1 MKLHSLLGA
10 LLLMCMLAPRQALKA
25 DSPLTST
32 PFYKAYTDLKMVAYA
47 KESGIV
53 DKKIAKFLSKSK
65 VPLHEKAAVINALG
79 WDFDGKKNAELYLA
93 YLSDKRGMEIGND
106 VFVLPPSDLFC
117 VGYLTALDNYF
128 DVRYAQEI
136 LQSAE
141 RQMPQNFTVAF
152 IHALVKAQIAMDSDW
167 CEVYQVV
174 YAVES
179 NSNLKPSMRRSAI
192 KIVMEYIELYK
203 DECG

>member
-1 MKLHSLLGA
+1 MKRTFIFSTLILIGILGSL
-10 LLLMCMLAPRQALKA
+10 QSLKA

-53 DKKIAKFLSKSK
+53 DKKIARYLSKSN

-79 WDFDGKKNAELYLA
+79 WDFDGKKNAELYLD
-93 YLSDKRGMEIGND
+93 YLSEKRGLDLSTDI
-106 VFVLPPSDLFC
+106 FVLPAADLFC

-128 DVRYAQEI
+128 EVRYAQAI

-141 RQMPQNFTVAF
+141 KQMPNNFTVAF
-152 IHALVKAQIAMDSDW
+152 IHGLVQAQIAMDSDW
-167 CEVYQVV
+167 CKVYQVV
-174 YAVES
+174 HVVES
-179 NSNLKPSMRRSAI
+179 NPNLERAMRPTAV
-192 KIVMEYIELYK
+192 KIIMDYIQLYQE
-203 DECG
+203 ECG